1 MSRYPQAGNSDPSAW
16 QVASSLAKL
25 LNVNYRTVELRGE
38 NCRSGVERR
47 EATAAEREDY
57 RACNGR
63 PPKYLYRSVAAPIE
77 SPAEVTGKT
86 AWKPFVPARKRLTIT
101 EYDAPPVQT
110 EAEELREAI
119 ARESALIEHIDDLT
133 GLVDRLRSELGAR
146 KPIKIKMGPF
156 VIEVER

>member
-38 NCRSGVERR
+38 NCRGGVERR
-47 EATAAEREDY
+47 LATNAERDDLC
-57 RACNGR
+57 ACNGKA
-63 PPKYLYRSVAAPIE
+63 PKYLYRSVASPID
-77 SPAEVTGKT
+77 SPAEV
-86 AWKPFVPARKRLTIT
+86 AKPKLKPYVPARKRLTIT

-119 ARESALIEHIDDLT
+119 ARESALVEHIDDLT
-133 GLVDRLRSELGAR
+133 GLVDRLRAELGAR
-146 KPIKIKMGPF
+146 KPMKIKMGPF

>member
-1 MSRYPQAGNSDPSAW
+1 MSRYPQAGNPDPLAW

-25 LNVNYRTVELRGE
+25 LEVNYRTVELRDEHYRG
-38 NCRSGVERR
+38 GIERR

-86 AWKPFVPARKRLTIT
+86 ARKPFVPARKRLTIT
-101 EYDAPPVQT
+101 EYDAPPVQ
-110 EAEELREAI
+110 AEELREAI

>member
-1 MSRYPQAGNSDPSAW
+1 MSRYPQAG
-16 QVASSLAKL
+16 
-25 LNVNYRTVELRGE
+25 
-38 NCRSGVERR
+38 
-47 EATAAEREDY
+47 
-57 RACNGR
+57 
-63 PPKYLYRSVAAPIE
+63 

-86 AWKPFVPARKRLTIT
+86 ARKPFVPARKRLTIT